1 MTEFLSSTETFSNR
15 IAVVSRIAT
24 DCDES
29 LHFHL
34 LRIDCQLR
42 GHFVVLDNSTLRKQ
56 STVYFGREV
65 ILLFLAFSGG
75 SGIPV

>member
-1 MTEFLSSTETFSNR
+1 MISHM
-15 IAVVSRIAT
+15 AT

-42 GHFVVLDNSTLRKQ
+42 VHFVVLDNSILCKQ
-56 STVYFGREV
+56 STAYFAKEV

>member
-1 MTEFLSSTETFSNR
+1 MVLR
-15 IAVVSRIAT
+15 MAT

-34 LRIDCQLR
+34 LRIDCQQRVHLI
-42 GHFVVLDNSTLRKQ
+42 VLDNSSLCKQ
-56 STVYFGREV
+56 SAAYFGRDV

-75 SGIPV
+75 SGILV

>member
-1 MTEFLSSTETFSNR
+1 MTEFLSSTETFSDR
-15 IAVVSRIAT
+15 SAVASRMAT

-34 LRIDCQLR
+34 LLIDCQLR
-42 GHFVVLDNSTLRKQ
+42 EHFVVLDNSTLRKQ

>member
-1 MTEFLSSTETFSNR
+1 MTDFFSITETFSVR
-15 IAVVSRIAT
+15 STVFSRMAT

-29 LHFHL
+29 THFHL

-42 GHFVVLDNSTLRKQ
+42 VLFIVLDNSTLCKQ
-56 STVYFGREV
+56 STACFGREV